1 MYNLVIKDY
10 IKRPPITIG
19 RDATV
24 EEAAALMAE
33 RSVGSLAIVDE
44 GGRPVGIITERDVV
58 KAVARR
64 ALGARVVEIGTT
76 SNLLTA
82 SPDDDEYEVLK
93 KMRERRVRHL
103 LVVDK
108 EGRLV
113 GVLSIRDLLE
123 DEALKALAE
132 RVFWVPG

>member
-1 MYNLVIKDY
+1 VIKDY
-10 IKRPPITIG
+10 IKRPPVTIG

-24 EEAAALMAE
+24 EEAAALMVE
-33 RSVGSLAIVDE
+33 KGVGALAIVDE
-44 GGRPVGIITERDVV
+44 GGRPIGIITERDVL
-58 KAVARR
+58 KAAAKR
-64 ALGARVVEIGTT
+64 ALGAKVVEAGTT

-82 SPDDDEYEVLK
+82 SPEDDEYEVLK

-113 GVLSIRDLLE
+113 GVLSIRDFIE
-123 DEALKALAE
+123 DKALKALVE

>member
-1 MYNLVIKDY
+1 MIKNY

-33 RSVGSLAIVDE
+33 KGVGSLAIVDE

-64 ALGARVVEIGTT
+64 ALGARVVEVGTT

-82 SPDDDEYEVLK
+82 SPEDDEYEVLK

-108 EGRLV
+108 EGKLV
-113 GVLSIRDLLE
+113 GVLSIRDFLE
-123 DEALKALAE
+123 DAALKALGDKVWWPPPE
-132 RVFWVPG
+132 E

>member
-1 MYNLVIKDY
+1 MIKNY

-33 RSVGSLAIVDE
+33 KGVGSLAIVDE
-44 GGRPVGIITERDVV
+44 RGRPVGIITERDVV

-64 ALGARVVEIGTT
+64 ALEAKVVEVGTT

-82 SPDDDEYEVLK
+82 SPEDDEYEVLK

-108 EGRLV
+108 EGKLV
-113 GVLSIRDLLE
+113 GVLSTRDFLE
-123 DEALKALAE
+123 DAALRALGDKVWWPPPE
-132 RVFWVPG
+132 E

>member
-1 MYNLVIKDY
+1 MIKNY

-33 RSVGSLAIVDE
+33 KGVGSLAIVDE

-64 ALGARVVEIGTT
+64 ALEAKVVEVGTT

-82 SPDDDEYEVLK
+82 SPEDDEYEVLK

-108 EGRLV
+108 EGKLV
-113 GVLSIRDLLE
+113 GVLSIRDFLE
-123 DEALKALAE
+123 DAALRALGDKVWWPPPE
-132 RVFWVPG
+132 E

>member
-1 MYNLVIKDY
+1 MIKNY
-10 IKRPPITIG
+10 IKRPPISIG
-19 RDATV
+19 KEATV

-33 RSVGSLAIVDE
+33 KGVGALAIVDE
-44 GGRPVGIITERDVV
+44 EGRPIGIITERDVI

-64 ALGARVVEIGTT
+64 ALGAKVVEVGTT

-82 SPDDDEYEVLK
+82 SPEDDEYEVLK

-108 EGRLV
+108 EGKLV
-113 GVLSIRDLLE
+113 GVLSIRDFLE
-123 DEALKALAE
+123 DAALKALGDKVWWPPPE
-132 RVFWVPG
+132 E

>member
-1 MYNLVIKDY
+1 MIKNY

-33 RSVGSLAIVDE
+33 KGVGALAIVDE

-64 ALGARVVEIGTT
+64 ALGAKVVEVGTT
-76 SNLLTA
+76 ANLLTA
-82 SPDDDEYEVLK
+82 SPEDDEYEVLK

-108 EGRLV
+108 EGKLV
-113 GVLSIRDLLE
+113 GVLSIRDFLE
-123 DEALKALAE
+123 DAALRALGDKVWWPPPE
-132 RVFWVPG
+132 E

>member
-1 MYNLVIKDY
+1 MIKNY
-10 IKRPPITIG
+10 IRRPPITIDRG
-19 RDATV
+19 ATV

-33 RSVGSLAIVDE
+33 KGVGSLAIVDE

-64 ALGARVVEIGTT
+64 ALGARVVEAGTT

-82 SPDDDEYEVLK
+82 SPEDDEYEVLK
-93 KMRERRVRHL
+93 RMRERRVRHL

-108 EGRLV
+108 EGKLM
-113 GVLSIRDLLE
+113 GVLSIRDFLE
-123 DEALKALAE
+123 DVALKSLGDKVWWPPPE
-132 RVFWVPG
+132 E

>member
-1 MYNLVIKDY
+1 MIKNY

-33 RSVGSLAIVDE
+33 KGVGSLAIVDE

-64 ALGARVVEIGTT
+64 ALEAKVIEVGTT

-82 SPDDDEYEVLK
+82 SPEDDEYEVLK

-108 EGRLV
+108 EGKLV
-113 GVLSIRDLLE
+113 GVLSIRDFLE
-123 DEALKALAE
+123 DAALRALGDKVWWPPPE
-132 RVFWVPG
+132 E

>member
-1 MYNLVIKDY
+1 MIKNY
-10 IKRPPITIG
+10 IKRLPITIG

-33 RSVGSLAIVDE
+33 KGVGSIAIVDE

-58 KAVARR
+58 KAVARQ
-64 ALGARVVEIGTT
+64 ALEAKVVEVGTT

-82 SPDDDEYEVLK
+82 SPEDDEYEVLK

-108 EGRLV
+108 EGKLV
-113 GVLSIRDLLE
+113 GVLSIRDFLE
-123 DEALKALAE
+123 DAALRALGDKVWWPPPKE
-132 RVFWVPG
+132 